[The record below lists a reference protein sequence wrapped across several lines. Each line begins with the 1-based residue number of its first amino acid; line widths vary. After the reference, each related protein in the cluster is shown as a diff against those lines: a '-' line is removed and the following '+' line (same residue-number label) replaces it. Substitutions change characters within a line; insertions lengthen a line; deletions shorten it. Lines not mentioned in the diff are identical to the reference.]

1 MAKRRKLRIDR
12 ILTLMLISVSLIGIF
27 VFGGK
32 KIYLLLKER
41 MNDNEIVDPVPV
53 TTDENVKLSL
63 QNYQIYKDDSNEL
76 GFSFIV
82 AQFNFTGENGISFDL
97 GNLQTSEKIMLN
109 NTAKYLNE
117 LEEKGYKI
125 SKLNIVNNVVS
136 VENSYVCNLFIPYKT
151 DNDSLRVMNSI
162 DTTWIEFDLNK
173 NINDLSSLKFETEQS
188 IEVGNA
194 DITVSSCSISTMML
208 HNDEEYQIP
217 STLNIYTFRINVN
230 KLEENLV
237 IEDARFVRKSNDEVI
252 PCLSDEYESVKV
264 KNCLNKKLELGEN
277 GALFFETEAAGSE
290 PDYSGCLMLKFSNG
304 NEWIKIPTT
313 LE

>member
-12 ILTLMLISVSLIGIF
+12 ILTLMLISVSLIGVF

-32 KIYLLLKER
+32 KIYSLLKEK

-53 TTDENVKLSL
+53 ATDENVKLSL
-63 QNYQIYKDDSNEL
+63 QNYKIYKDDSNEL

-97 GNLQTSEKIMLN
+97 GNLQTSEKIILN

-136 VENSYVCNLFIPYKT
+136 VENSYACNLFIPYKT

-162 DTTWIEFDLNK
+162 DTTWTEFDLNK
-173 NINDLSSLKFETEQS
+173 NIND
-188 IEVGNA
+188 
-194 DITVSSCSISTMML
+194 
-208 HNDEEYQIP
+208 
-217 STLNIYTFRINVN
+217 
-230 KLEENLV
+230 
-237 IEDARFVRKSNDEVI
+237 
-252 PCLSDEYESVKV
+252 
-264 KNCLNKKLELGEN
+264 
-277 GALFFETEAAGSE
+277 
-290 PDYSGCLMLKFSNG
+290 
-304 NEWIKIPTT
+304 
-313 LE
+313 

>member
-1 MAKRRKLRIDR
+1 MAKRRKVRIDR
-12 ILTLMLISVSLIGIF
+12 ILTLLLISVSLIGVF

-32 KIYLLLKER
+32 KIYSLLKEKI
-41 MNDNEIVDPVPV
+41 NNNEIVDPVPV
-53 TTDENVKLSL
+53 ATDENVKLSL

-82 AQFNFTGENGISFDL
+82 AEFMFTGDNGISYDL
-97 GNLQTSEKIMLN
+97 GNLQTSEKILLN

-117 LEEKGYKI
+117 LEEKGYKT
-125 SKLNIVNNVVS
+125 SKLNIVSNVVS
-136 VENSYVCNLFIPYKT
+136 ADNSYVCNIFIPYKT
-151 DNDSLRVMNSI
+151 DNDTLRLMNSI

-173 NINDLSSLKFETEQS
+173 NLNDLSSLKFETEQN

-208 HNDEEYQIP
+208 HNGEEYQIP

-230 KLEENLV
+230 KLDENLV
-237 IEDARFVRKSNDEVI
+237 IEDARFVRESNDEVI
-252 PCLSDEYESVKV
+252 QCLSDEYESVKV

-290 PDYSGCLMLKFSNG
+290 PDYAGCLMLKFSSSND
-304 NEWIKIPTT
+304 WVKIPTT